1 MNECTLKDMKY
12 GRKQT
17 KVIDESQSPAMQ
29 KRMNKLREIEDK
41 NNEPKITDRE
51 YFDQLFNS
59 MQSE

>member
-1 MNECTLKDMKY
+1 MNECTLKDIKY
-12 GRKQT
+12 GRKAA
-17 KVIDESQSPAMQ
+17 VIDESQSPVMK

-59 MQSE
+59 L

>member
-12 GRKQT
+12 GRKAA
-17 KVIDESQSPAMQ
+17 VIDESQSPQMK
-29 KRMNKLREIEDK
+29 KRMNRLREIEDK

-59 MQSE
+59 L

>member
-1 MNECTLKDMKY
+1 MNECTLKDIKH

-17 KVIDESQSPAMQ
+17 KVIDESQTPQMK
-29 KRMNKLREIEDK
+29 KRMNRLREIEDK

-59 MQSE
+59 L

>member
-1 MNECTLKDMKY
+1 MKY

-17 KVIDESQSPAMQ
+17 KVVDESQSPQMK
-29 KRMNKLREIEDK
+29 KRMNRLREIEDR

-59 MQSE
+59 L